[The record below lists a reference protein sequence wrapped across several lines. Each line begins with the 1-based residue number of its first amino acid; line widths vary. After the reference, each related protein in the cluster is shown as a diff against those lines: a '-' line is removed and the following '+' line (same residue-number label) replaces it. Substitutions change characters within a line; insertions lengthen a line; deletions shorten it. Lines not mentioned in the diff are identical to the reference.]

1 MPFLPAIH
9 PAWWVALA
17 AGTVYFVQGGLGSY
31 ALGVLLPVWVNEEGW
46 SRTAISIA
54 YALSTLL
61 PGLAGVPIGRWTD
74 RHGSRGVIVGGAL
87 LTGASYVLLGLVT
100 TLVLFFIVFGLGS
113 VGRAG
118 MSQVPVAAAIARWF
132 VDKRGLAMGIAV
144 SGISLAGV
152 VLVPLVTWLI
162 GAFGWRSAVVVLGF
176 GIWLLVIPPVW
187 FAMRGSPA
195 ERGVRPL
202 GAERPAAAPPIRA
215 PTADTPSLAVAL
227 AGPAFWLLAG
237 ALTLGHAGSNSIGL
251 HALPALLDKGV
262 PSAEGASAISLMAG
276 CSILG
281 KLAFGWLSDR
291 FGSALL
297 LAVAYLAQVGGFLLL
312 ALAGPGLGVWLF
324 ALLYGLSLGGTVTL
338 QPTVVADRFGVAAYG
353 AIYGAIGLPLALVSS
368 ASPIVA
374 GSIRE
379 LTGSY
384 APAFFGFA
392 ISSGLGIAAM
402 MVAFLAGR
410 PTSDTTRPE

>member
-1 MPFLPAIH
+1 VH

-31 ALGVLLPVWVNEEGW
+31 ALGVFLPVWVEEEGW
-46 SRTAISIA
+46 SRTAISTA

-61 PGLAGVPIGRWTD
+61 PGLAGVPVGRWTD
-74 RHGSRGVIVGGAL
+74 RHGSRGVIIVGAL
-87 LTGASYVLLGLVT
+87 LTGLSYVLLGLVT
-100 TLVLFFIVFGLGS
+100 TIVLFFVVFGLGS
-113 VGRAG
+113 IGRAG
-118 MSQVPVAAAIARWF
+118 MSQVPVSAAVARWF

-152 VLVPLVTWLI
+152 VLVPLVTWLV
-162 GAFGWRSAVVVLGF
+162 AASGWRSAVVALGF
-176 GIWLLVIPPVW
+176 GIWLVVIPAVW
-187 FAMRGSPA
+187 FAMGGSPA
-195 ERGVRPL
+195 ERGVPPL
-202 GAERPAAAPPIRA
+202 GADRLRDAPPARA
-215 PTADTPSLAVAL
+215 AVADTPSLAVAM
-227 AGPAFWLLAG
+227 AGPAFWLLAA

-262 PSAEGASAISLMAG
+262 SSAEGASAISLMAA
-276 CSILG
+276 CSIGG
-281 KLAFGWLSDR
+281 KLLFGWLSDR

-297 LAVAYLAQVGGFLLL
+297 LIVAYLAQIGGFLLL

-338 QPTVVADRFGVAAYG
+338 QPTVVADRFGIVAYG
-353 AIYGAIGLPLALVSS
+353 AVYGAIGLPLALVSS

-384 APAFFGFA
+384 APAFLAFA

-402 MVAFLAGR
+402 LVAFQ
-410 PTSDTTRPE
+410 SDRVREQTKRPE